1 MYEITLLFKKLSSIS
16 RPDEIRDDE
25 FELHYLSSLCKI
37 IFKNL
42 QHDREHPT
50 YQRSTKATCPLR
62 SVLQSSKW
70 RQSFCK
76 DFDGR
81 DACQWVW
88 QNVENEMIPL
98 WTDLPQTS
106 NLWRELVKCGCKE
119 WYQGG
124 LNKFLYRTSLMIYR
138 TI

>member
-16 RPDEIRDDE
+16 RPDEISDDE
-25 FELHYLSSLCKI
+25 FELQYLSCGKI

-42 QHDREHPT
+42 KHDREHPT

-70 RQSFCK
+70 PQSFCK
-76 DFDGR
+76 DFNGR

-106 NLWRELVKCGCKE
+106 NL
-119 WYQGG
+119 
-124 LNKFLYRTSLMIYR
+124 
-138 TI
+138 